1 MGGKYHKKI
10 CFKGDCFTK
19 WELPKYNLKI
29 GKEMALLERTS
40 QHWPMAHELLNIE
53 QFYDSIE

>member
-1 MGGKYHKKI
+1 MGGKYHKKFS
-10 CFKGDCFTK
+10 FKGDCFTK

-40 QHWPMAHELLNIE
+40 QH
-53 QFYDSIE
+53 

>member
-1 MGGKYHKKI
+1 MGIAKI
-10 CFKGDCFTK
+10 QF
-19 WELPKYNLKI
+19 EI